1 MAKILTEYYRPTKI
15 EDVVGLGKLNFKID
29 QNMPHLL
36 LYGIQGSGKTTLARI
51 IIKTLCPDGRNVLTL
66 NASKE
71 RGIDVIRSQVTSFAS
86 SKGIDDGIRIVFL
99 DEADGL
105 TNDAQD
111 SLRNAMEKYVDN
123 CRFILSCNFINKIIE
138 PLRSRCVQVEFGNII
153 KIDDIVKRLEYIC
166 KEEKIPYEAE
176 ALRRIAVSC
185 GSDIRSAVN
194 KLQELQDGVTVDK
207 LKNESKLALEVSELL
222 RMDEFEDARQL
233 YLNNKPNDEQFL
245 RDLYEVFMVENDN
258 IGVKRGIIKAI
269 AKCYRHLPYAAWKQI
284 QVEDCLL
291 SIEEIL
297 LKG

>member
-15 EDVVGLGKLNFKID
+15 EDVVGLEKLNFKID

-51 IIKTLCPDGRNVLTL
+51 IIKKLCPDGRNVLTL

-71 RGIDVIRSQVTSFAS
+71 RGIDIIRSQVISFAS

-138 PLRSRCVQVEFGNII
+138 PLRSRCVQVEFGNI
-153 KIDDIVKRLEYIC
+153 KIEDVVKRLEYIC
-166 KEEKIPYEAE
+166 KEEKIPYEVE
-176 ALRRIAVSC
+176 ALRRIASSC
-185 GSDIRSAVN
+185 GSDVRSAIN